1 MHTSAL
7 NNSRDFFLTYAPDFY
22 SKNNVKVVDIG
33 SQNINGSLRKFSP
46 SKFDYIGVDFCAG
59 KDVDIILEDPY
70 LLPFKNQSVDIV
82 VSTSCFEHSE
92 MFWLTFLEILRILKP
107 DGLFYL
113 NAPSKGPVHEY
124 PVDCWRFYPGSGKA
138 LLKWAEKNFYSI
150 EILESFTDTS
160 ELWGDYV
167 CIFIKEKSEAYAKKK
182 RILHFKK
189 DFYNGKI
196 LGQQNILN
204 PKTINNI

>member
-1 MHTSAL
+1 MHTSAM
-7 NNSRDFFLTYAPDFY
+7 NNGRDFFLTYAPDFY

-46 SKFDYIGVDFCAG
+46 SNFDYIGVDFCAD

-70 LLPFKNQSVDIV
+70 LLPFKNESVDIV

-124 PVDCWRFYPGSGKA
+124 PVDCWRFYPGSGQA

-150 EILESFTDTS
+150 EILESFTDAS
-160 ELWGDYV
+160 ELWEDYV
-167 CIFIKEKSEAYAKKK
+167 CIFIKEKSNAYAKKK

-196 LGQQNILN
+196 LGQQNTLN